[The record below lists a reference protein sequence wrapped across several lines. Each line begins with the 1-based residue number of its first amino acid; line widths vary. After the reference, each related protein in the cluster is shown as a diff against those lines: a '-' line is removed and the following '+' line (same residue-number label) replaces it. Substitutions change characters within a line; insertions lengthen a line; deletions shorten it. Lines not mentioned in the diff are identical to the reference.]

1 MSPALLSW
9 AFAAGSVA
17 AFNPCGFA
25 VLPAYLAYH
34 VGRDAAGSAASDTIR
49 GTVRGLL
56 MTAGVLSLFAVVG
69 GAMGMIRAVLLPVL
83 PWLATLVG
91 AVLVSLGVVMLI
103 RRSVAV
109 ELSVV
114 NPIARA
120 GAPSRTWVSAYLFGV
135 GYGVASLGCTLPI
148 FLTISAQSLATR
160 SLGEALVVFLA
171 YGLGM
176 GWIVMV
182 VTVAVAVGNTAV
194 VRFLRPVM
202 GWVRT
207 AGAVGMIAAGG
218 YLVYFYRGLLG
229 GVL

>member
-1 MSPALLSW
+1 MNPALLSW

-17 AFNPCGFA
+17 ALNPCGFA
-25 VLPAYLAYH
+25 VLPAYLAYQ
-34 VGRDAAGSAASDTIR
+34 VARDAAGSAAGGSAR
-49 GTVRGLL
+49 GVGRGLV
-56 MTAGVLSLFAVVG
+56 MTGGVLSLFAVVG
-69 GAMGMIRAVLLPVL
+69 WAMGMIRSVLLPVL

-91 AVLVSLGVVMLI
+91 VLLMALGVAMLV

-109 ELSVV
+109 ELSVSA
-114 NPIARA
+114 PMIRA
-120 GAPSRTWVSAYLFGV
+120 GARGETWVSAYLFGV

-148 FLTISAQSLATR
+148 FLTISAQSLAAR
-160 SLGEALVVFLA
+160 SWDEALGVFLA

-176 GWIVMV
+176 GWIVLA
-182 VTVAVAVGNTAV
+182 VAVAAVVGNTVV
-194 VRFLRPVM
+194 VRFLRPLM

-229 GVL
+229 GVP

>member
-1 MSPALLSW
+1 VSAALLSW

-25 VLPAYLAYH
+25 VLPAYVAYQL
-34 VGRDAAGSAASDTIR
+34 GQGAAGAVRINTI
-49 GTVRGLL
+49 GGVGCGLV
-56 MTAGVLSLFAVVG
+56 MTSGVLSLFALVG
-69 GAMGMIRAVLLPVL
+69 LAMGMIRTVLLPVL

-91 AVLVSLGVVMLI
+91 VLLVALGVAMLV

-109 ELSVV
+109 ELSVSA
-114 NPIARA
+114 PLARA
-120 GAPSRTWVSAYLFGV
+120 GGQGRTWVSAYLFGV
-135 GYGVASLGCTLPI
+135 SYGVASLGCTLPI

-160 SLGEALVVFLA
+160 SWGETLAVFLT

-182 VTVAVAVGNTAV
+182 VTVAAAIGNTVV
-194 VRFLRPVM
+194 VRSLRPVM

>member
-1 MSPALLSW
+1 MNAALLSW

-25 VLPAYLAYH
+25 VLPAYLAYQ
-34 VGRDAAGSAASDTIR
+34 VGRDAEGSAARAVIR
-49 GTVRGLL
+49 GVGRGLA

-69 GAMGMIRAVLLPVL
+69 SAMGMIRAVLLPVL

-91 AVLVSLGVVMLI
+91 VLLVALGVGMLV

-109 ELSVV
+109 ELSVT
-114 NPIARA
+114 NPITRA
-120 GAPSRTWVSAYLFGV
+120 GAPGRTGMSAYLFGV

-160 SLGEALVVFLA
+160 SWGEASSVFLA

-182 VTVAVAVGNTAV
+182 VTVAVAVGNTVV
-194 VRFLRPVM
+194 VRFLRPIM

-218 YLVYFYRGLLG
+218 YLVYFYRGLVGSAL
-229 GVL
+229 

>member
-25 VLPAYLAYH
+25 VLPAYLAYQL
-34 VGRDAAGSAASDTIR
+34 GRDAAGSAAGGAVS
-49 GTVRGLL
+49 GVGRGLV

-69 GAMGMIRAVLLPVL
+69 SAMGMIRAVLLPVL

-91 AVLVSLGVVMLI
+91 VVLVSLGVVMLV

-109 ELSVV
+109 ELSVT
-114 NPIARA
+114 NPLTRA
-120 GAPSRTWVSAYLFGV
+120 GAPGRTWVSAYLFGV

-160 SLGEALVVFLA
+160 SLGQALAVFLA
-171 YGLGM
+171 YSLGM

-182 VTVAVAVGNTAV
+182 VTVAVAMGNTAV
-194 VRFLRPVM
+194 VRFMRPVM
-202 GWVRT
+202 GWVRS

-218 YLVYFYRGLLG
+218 YLMYFYRGLLG
-229 GVL
+229 GAL